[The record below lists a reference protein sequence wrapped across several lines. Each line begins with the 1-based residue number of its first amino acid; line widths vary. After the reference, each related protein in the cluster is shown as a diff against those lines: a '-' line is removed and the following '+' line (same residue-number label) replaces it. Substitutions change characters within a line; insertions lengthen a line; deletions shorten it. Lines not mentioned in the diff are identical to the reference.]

1 MDLPKEL
8 DEALAQL
15 EELAK
20 TDAKKRRA
28 ADRLDVRAILIGLG
42 DLILQHGPEEASTG
56 LDRARELA
64 LRLGPEWEAACH
76 SEVALAC
83 SEHIN
88 GVDARYLNHP
98 KYDFKYTIRGRELLE
113 ARLIAARELKIPIE
127 PSLIHGVDA
136 ADERLEPFL
145 RE

>member
-1 MDLPKEL
+1 MESKTDL
-8 DEALAQL
+8 AGAIAAL

-20 TDAKKRRA
+20 TPPKGRRST
-28 ADRLDVRAILIGLG
+28 DRYDVRPILIGLG
-42 DLILQHGPEEASTG
+42 DAILQGGPEGAQKALVQLAS
-56 LDRARELA
+56 LA
-64 LRLGPEWEAACH
+64 AKLGEEWASACE

-113 ARLIAARELKIPIE
+113 ARLIAARELGISVSA
-127 PSLIHGVDA
+127 SLMREVQA
-136 ADERLEPFL
+136 ADERLVPFL
-145 RE
+145 